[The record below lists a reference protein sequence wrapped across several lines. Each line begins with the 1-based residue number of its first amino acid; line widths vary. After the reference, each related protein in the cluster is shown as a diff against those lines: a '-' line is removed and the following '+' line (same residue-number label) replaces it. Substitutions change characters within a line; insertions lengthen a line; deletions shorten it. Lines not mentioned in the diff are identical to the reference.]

1 MARRRSG
8 LQPVHL
14 ITAIAFLAAAAGAWW
29 IFGRQKNERPAG
41 NPFSAAQ
48 YEDNYI
54 GMRGNKY
61 AVTGTITKQLSFG
74 SDSSR
79 LFSMDV
85 KDSGGAEPVPV
96 PVLVPARF
104 SSLNIQ
110 VGQEFQMSVL
120 VDKDGVLKAEDI
132 RKS

>member
-1 MARRRSG
+1 MPRRRSG
-8 LQPVHL
+8 LHPLHILSV
-14 ITAIAFLAAAAGAWW
+14 AGFLAVIGGGWW
-29 IFGRQKNERPAG
+29 FFGRSRNENLSG

-48 YEDNYI
+48 YRENYI

-61 AVTGTITKQLSFG
+61 VVTGSITRQLSFG

-85 KDSGGAEPVPV
+85 KDSGDSVVVPV
-96 PVLVPARF
+96 PVLIPAMF
-104 SSLNIQ
+104 SGANIQ
-110 VGQEFQMSVL
+110 VGQEFQMTVL
-120 VDKDGVLKAEDI
+120 VDKDGVLKAEEI

>member
-8 LQPVHL
+8 LQPLHIVS
-14 ITAIAFLAAAAGAWW
+14 AVAFIAFAGGAWW
-29 IFGRQKNERPAG
+29 IFGRDKSDRLTG
-41 NPFSAAQ
+41 NVFSGSQ
-48 YEDNYI
+48 YQENYI
-54 GMRGNKY
+54 AMRGNKY
-61 AVTGTITKQLSFG
+61 VATGTITRQLSFG
-74 SDSSR
+74 SDSAR

-85 KDSGGAEPVPV
+85 KDPAGSIPV

-104 SSLNIQ
+104 SSMNIQ